1 MQDPSFIAQIFVY
14 YECSMDYQ
22 NTLELLTKGIA
33 AGMEKSAGNEEV
45 INLSGEILCNFIKT
59 IEASLSK
66 VHSKSEIDDLK
77 ELLDQRRVKMIYSEA
92 AGLFNSNP
100 KEAFP
105 FLQQKQ
111 LLSAQVTPKEIAAF
125 LRRAQGL
132 DKKILG
138 EYLVKPNHIE
148 ILREFFSAFKFS
160 ESTTIDSALRQV
172 LESFRLP
179 GEAQQ
184 IDRIMECFSEIF
196 YPSAKAIFSSQDAC
210 YILAFSTLMLNT
222 DLHNPQ
228 VKHKMTLPDFIRNN
242 RGINDGKDVHEE
254 YLTHLYN
261 SIKTREI
268 VMPEE
273 HGGEEAF
280 ASQWNEVQKRSSF
293 KLKIVEFEKV
303 SLSPLVCGIVEIVW
317 KPIILSL
324 IPYIN
329 QQRPTGEVI
338 SDGPLEALRGIASLF
353 EKFQMVDALDA
364 LLGNIWSVS
373 NLIPVF
379 SAASGNMIPRYLARL
394 PGFRQVVQ
402 LIVDIFRGQ
411 GDGLMSSW
419 TNWCRLLIMMSE
431 SGLIGIEAVI
441 TQEAILFDSKN
452 EAVSLM
458 ALMKMAHEGR
468 QVQPVG
474 KQGFISSLSR
484 FFGNSEP
491 NSVAAPNNSTTTTAP
506 PIINDEITINA
517 RQFVRQLPILDVLI
531 NTIPGIKSKESFSA
545 CIESLCTHL
554 KWNLAAGASSGKR
567 ISQASTIGLNWTEET
582 LILLTESLVTIGL
595 AVEPMILKEQ
605 VFNLVFDTFTRLIL
619 QDSIPPVKLCEHVAI
634 GLGRLILRLSECG
647 QLENDKFV
655 AYLKFWCQ
663 LSPQLQGFTL
673 EPFLALITL
682 TFSKIK
688 SQSSEIWPPIFTIL
702 STASKIEASAP
713 YTLKLLQLISDCSVE
728 NFPVDFF
735 TEFIDL
741 LSVTIVGC
749 AVNNFELKVFD
760 PWRNGKEVTRG
771 QVAEESL
778 KLYEKVFNLFNSI
791 GSFESWKNFLVPLES
806 NLSRHAPLHPIKSI
820 RQQSINLLARLL
832 PQIKFKE
839 QKDSTV
845 APIIFSKILIPLL
858 VDLRLRQEECDE
870 IVTRCAS
877 LTCKTF
883 LLHLDDLGIPKGQLW
898 KEILEAMLPLVL
910 VGQPSEMVKE
920 GVLESCKNVLLVM
933 HSSEG
938 ENDSD
943 MWRVSDVMLGPLIPG
958 WKIEIEMRVNGGI
971 IEEKI
976 ILDGSEGVME
986 VSDTAVA
993 EAAETGLENSSEADN
1008 IDGVATSVEL
1018 ATTDKP
1024 PIIDVKSDLLVIE
1037 TVVVESLN
1045 SSSGNQTF
1053 SPILRSPINQSE
1065 EDIMTVFAQSDTF
1078 ISLDDDED
1086 DVVHNDA
1093 KPNVSS
1099 AFDV

>member
-1 MQDPSFIAQIFVY
+1 
-14 YECSMDYQ
+14 MDYQ

-33 AGMEKSAGNEEV
+33 AGMEKSAGNEE
-45 INLSGEILCNFIKT
+45 IITLSGEILCNFIKT

-66 VHSKSEIDDLK
+66 VHSKSEIEDLK
-77 ELLDQRRVKMIYSEA
+77 ELLDQRRIKMIYNEA
-92 AGLFNSNP
+92 AGLFNNNP

-111 LLSAQVTPKEIAAF
+111 LLSAQPTPKEIAVF

-138 EYLVKPNHIE
+138 EYLVKPNNIE

-160 ESTTIDSALRQV
+160 ESTSIDSALRQV

-184 IDRIMECFSEIF
+184 IDRIMECFSEIY
-196 YPSAKAIFSSQDAC
+196 YPSAKATFCSQDAC

-242 RGINDGKDVHEE
+242 RGINDGKDVNEE
-254 YLTHLYN
+254 YLTQLYN

-280 ASQWNEVQKRSSF
+280 ASQWNEVQKRSSGF
-293 KLKIVEFEKV
+293 KGKSVEFEQI

-338 SDGPLEALRGIASLF
+338 GDGPLEALRGIASLF
-353 EKFQMVDALDA
+353 EKFQMTDALDA

-402 LIVDIFRGQ
+402 LIVDIFKGQ
-411 GDGLMSSW
+411 GDGLKSSW
-419 TNWCRLLIMMSE
+419 TNWCRLLIMLSE

-441 TQEAILFDSKN
+441 TQEAVLFDSKN

-474 KQGFISSLSR
+474 KQSFISSLSR
-484 FFGNSEP
+484 FFGNSE
-491 NSVAAPNNSTTTTAP
+491 NAANANNTTSTITSSTP
-506 PIINDEITINA
+506 VVNDEITLNA
-517 RQFVRQLPILDVLI
+517 RQFVGQLPILEVLV
-531 NTIPGIKSKESFSA
+531 NTIPRMKTKESFSA

-554 KWNLAAGASSGKR
+554 KWNLAAGASTGKR
-567 ISQASTIGLNWTEET
+567 MSPASTIGLNWSEDT

-595 AVEPMILKEQ
+595 AIESKKLKEQ
-605 VFNLVFDTFTRLIL
+605 VLPLVFDTLTRLAL
-619 QDSIPPVKLCEHVAI
+619 QDPSPPVKLCEHVII

-655 AYLKFWCQ
+655 AHLKFWCQ
-663 LSPQLQGFTL
+663 LSPQLQGLTL
-673 EPFLALITL
+673 EPSLALIGL
-682 TFSKIK
+682 TFGRSKCFD
-688 SQSSEIWPPIFTIL
+688 SEIWPPMFTIL
-702 STASKIEASAP
+702 STASKFEASAP
-713 YTLKLLQLISDCSVE
+713 YTLKLLQLISDCPVE
-728 NFPVDFF
+728 KFPSDFF

-741 LSVTIVGC
+741 LSGTIVGC
-749 AVNNFELKVFD
+749 NTFNYELKVFD

-778 KLYEKVFNLFNSI
+778 KLYEKVFNLFNSK
-791 GSFESWKNFLVPLES
+791 GSFEIWKDFLVPLES
-806 NLSRHAPLHPIKSI
+806 NLSRHAPLHPVKSI
-820 RQQSINLLARLL
+820 RQQSINLLTRLL
-832 PQIKFKE
+832 PQTNFK
-839 QKDSTV
+839 DTSTV

-858 VDLRLRQEECDE
+858 LDLRLRQEECDE

-883 LLHLDDLGIPKGQLW
+883 LLHLDNLGMPKGQLW
-898 KEILEAMLPLVL
+898 KEILEAMLPLIL
-910 VGQPSEMVKE
+910 VGQPSEMVRE

-933 HSSEG
+933 HSSSVEG
-938 ENDSD
+938 ERDAD
-943 MWRVSDVMLGPLIPG
+943 VWRVSDVMLGPLIPG
-958 WKIEIEMRVNGGI
+958 WQMEIEMRVNGG
-971 IEEKI
+971 
-976 ILDGSEGVME
+976 VME
-986 VSDTAVA
+986 EVVTESPVILGENVESVSADDLTVNVTVTAVTEDTVDVEPVA
-993 EAAETGLENSSEADN
+993 VASEH
-1008 IDGVATSVEL
+1008 IDGINTTETINLNSAVEPFDEVL
-1018 ATTDKP
+1018 
-1024 PIIDVKSDLLVIE
+1024 IIPA
-1037 TVVVESLN
+1037 VESMPDDDITKTTEE
-1045 SSSGNQTF
+1045 QTF
-1053 SPILRSPINQSE
+1053 SPIMRSPAGQSD
-1065 EDIMTVFAQSDTF
+1065 DIMAAFAQPDTL
-1078 ISLDDDED
+1078 ISLDDQLDNNKKNDEI
-1086 DVVHNDA
+1086 
-1093 KPNVSS
+1093 SI

>member
-1 MQDPSFIAQIFVY
+1 
-14 YECSMDYQ
+14 MDYQ

-45 INLSGEILCNFIKT
+45 ITLSGEILCNFIKT

-66 VHSKSEIDDLK
+66 VHSKSEIEDLK
-77 ELLDQRRVKMIYSEA
+77 ELLDQRRVKMIYCEA

-100 KEAFP
+100 KEALT

-111 LLSAQVTPKEIAAF
+111 LLSAQATPKEIAAF

-138 EYLVKPNHIE
+138 EYLVKPNHIK

-184 IDRIMECFSEIF
+184 IDRIMECFSEIY
-196 YPSAKAIFSSQDAC
+196 YPSAKATFSSQDAC

-228 VKHKMTLPDFIRNN
+228 VKHKMTLPDFLRNN
-242 RGINDGKDVHEE
+242 RGINDGKDVPEE

-280 ASQWNEVQKRSSF
+280 ASQWNEVQKRRTS
-293 KLKIVEFEKV
+293 LKGKNVEFDEI

-353 EKFQMVDALDA
+353 EKFKMTDALDA

-411 GDGLMSSW
+411 GDGLKSSW
-419 TNWCRLLIMMSE
+419 TNWCRLLIMFSE
-431 SGLIGIEAVI
+431 SGLIGMDAVI
-441 TQEAILFDSKN
+441 TQEAVLFDSKY

-468 QVQPVG
+468 QVQPVS
-474 KQGFISSLSR
+474 KQGFLSR
-484 FFGNSEP
+484 FFGSSET
-491 NSVAAPNNSTTTTAP
+491 STATATTTTLAP
-506 PIINDEITINA
+506 VINDEITINA
-517 RQFVRQLPILDVLI
+517 RQFVNQLPILDVLI
-531 NTIPGIKSKESFSA
+531 NTIPKIKSKESFSA

-567 ISQASTIGLNWTEET
+567 ISQASTIGLNWSEET
-582 LILLTESLVTIGL
+582 LTLLTESLVTIGL
-595 AVEPMILKEQ
+595 AVEPLRLKEQ
-605 VFNLVFDTFTRLIL
+605 VFSLIFDTFTRLVL
-619 QDSIPPVKLCEHVAI
+619 QDSIPPVKLCEHVVI
-634 GLGRLILRLSECG
+634 GLGRLLLRLSETG
-647 QLENDKFV
+647 QLEDDKFV

-673 EPFLALITL
+673 EPFLGLIAL
-682 TFSKIK
+682 TFGKIK
-688 SQSSEIWPPIFTIL
+688 SQSSEIWPPMFTIL

-713 YTLKLLQLISDCSVE
+713 YTLKLLQLISDCPVE
-728 NFPVDFF
+728 KFPIDFF
-735 TEFIDL
+735 TEYIDL

-749 AVNNFELKVFD
+749 TVNNFDMKVFD
-760 PWRNGKEVTRG
+760 PWRNGKDVTRG

-778 KLYEKVFNLFNSI
+778 KLYEKVFNLFNSVET
-791 GSFESWKNFLVPLES
+791 FESWKNFLVPLES
-806 NLSRHAPLHPIKSI
+806 NLSRHAPLHPIKTI

-832 PQIKFKE
+832 PQTRNFKE
-839 QKDSTV
+839 KDSAV

-858 VDLRLRQEECDE
+858 VDLRLRQEECDD

-883 LLHLDDLGIPKGQLW
+883 LLHLDDLGMPKGQLW
-898 KEILEAMLPLVL
+898 KEVLEAMLPLVL
-910 VGQPSEMVKE
+910 TGQPSEMVRE

-933 HSSEG
+933 HSSE
-938 ENDSD
+938 ESNDTD
-943 MWRVSDVMLGPLIPG
+943 VWRVSDVMLGPLIPG
-958 WKIEIEMRVNGGI
+958 WKMEIEMRVNGGAI
-971 IEEKI
+971 VDDQELSSDYVGLVSEEGSEPVFEAANEIAIEQVSDLVSEPVNPPVIEQVSEPSSSEIVEVDNPTDNTITFDSTNEAHTVVSSAIEEPYCAFEPVN
-976 ILDGSEGVME
+976 LD
-986 VSDTAVA
+986 
-993 EAAETGLENSSEADN
+993 
-1008 IDGVATSVEL
+1008 
-1018 ATTDKP
+1018 
-1024 PIIDVKSDLLVIE
+1024 
-1037 TVVVESLN
+1037 
-1045 SSSGNQTF
+1045 QTF
-1053 SPILRSPINQSE
+1053 TPILRSPANQSE
-1065 EDIMTVFAQSDTF
+1065 DDIMAAFAHPDTL
-1078 ISLDDDED
+1078 ISLDDED
-1086 DVVHNDA
+1086 NNEKRNDISI
-1093 KPNVSS
+1093 SS